1 MWVSIPQCPKTHKAI
16 ILWGIMETKITF
28 NTGYTLEFR
37 PVSRVK
43 IAKINLA
50 VIKEFQERDEL
61 LDPPTYYT
69 VEPTKS
75 NPEGI
80 KESHNETTLMT
91 DEDKK
96 AWALYENTRIR
107 LKEEQAI
114 RSCKYVLFKGIVTD
128 IEPTEEW
135 LEQERKLGIELS
147 KDKDDLKLEY
157 LYDEILISPK
167 NVGLATSRP
176 LVLGD
181 EGAITD
187 VEVEA
192 VEDTF
197 QGNVEPGAD
206 TEEPSSSDETV
217 GQDTKE

>member
-1 MWVSIPQCPKTHKAI
+1 
-16 ILWGIMETKITF
+16 METKITF

-37 PVSRVK
+37 PISRVK
-43 IAKINLA
+43 LARINLA
-50 VIKEFQERDEL
+50 VIKEFQERSEL
-61 LDPPTYYT
+61 LDTPTYYT
-69 VEPTKS
+69 VEPTDS

-80 KESHNETTLMT
+80 KEPHNETTLTT

-96 AWALYENTRIR
+96 AWALYKNTRDR
-107 LKEEQAI
+107 LLEEQTV
-114 RSCKYVLFKGIVTD
+114 RTCKFVLFKGIVTD
-128 IEPTEEW
+128 FEPTEEW
-135 LEQERKLGIELS
+135 LEQERKLGIELPE
-147 KDKDDLKLEY
+147 DKDDLKLEY
-157 LYDEILISPK
+157 LYDEILVSPK

-181 EGAITD
+181 EGVITN

-206 TEEPSSSDETV
+206 TEEPSSSDEAV
-217 GQDTKE
+217 G